1 MKKLLT
7 VLFILPL
14 IFSSCEKE
22 EETQSNNNNNSSD
35 VIIGDWEKAIQY
47 NLPSGE
53 GMKLHYTFYYNN
65 TYADYF
71 LTDEDG
77 SIVELMTGTW
87 ENLGGGV
94 YYLSAFGG
102 DTITPIFYCDEN
114 VLSWA
119 EFDNLPIYWRKNNYD
134 VQSCSEIN
142 L

>member
-22 EETQSNNNNNSSD
+22 EETQSNNNSSD
-35 VIIGDWEKAIQY
+35 VIIGDWSNTKH
-47 NLPSGE
+47 LPE
-53 GMKLHYTFYYNN
+53 RVRHLTFYSNN
-65 TYADYF
+65 TYEDYF
-71 LTDEDG
+71 IEEDDG
-77 SIVELMTGTW
+77 SISEHLTGTW

-94 YYLSAFGG
+94 YYYSLWGG
-102 DTITPIFYCDEN
+102 VTFSPIFYCDEN
-114 VLSWA
+114 VMSKGV
-119 EFDNLPIYWRKNNYD
+119 NYWGRNNYD

>member
-35 VIIGDWEKAIQY
+35 VIIGSYVRLWENPNGY
-47 NLPSGE
+47 YWHLD
-53 GMKLHYTFYYNN
+53 FYPNN
-65 TYADYF
+65 TYEDVIYF
-71 LTDEDG
+71 DDG
-77 SIVELMTGTW
+77 SISDYIQGTW

-94 YYLSAFGG
+94 YYLV
-102 DTITPIFYCDEN
+102 DDWEDYTITLNFYCDDN
-114 VLSWA
+114 VIDVTDSGGILG
-119 EFDNLPIYWRKNNYD
+119 EGYYIKDNYD

>member
-7 VLFILPL
+7 VLLLPL

-35 VIIGDWEKAIQY
+35 VIIGDW
-47 NLPSGE
+47 
-53 GMKLHYTFYYNN
+53 HRYTTTNSMVWHLAFYPNN
-65 TYADYF
+65 TYEDIIYF
-71 LTDEDG
+71 DDG
-77 SIVELMTGTW
+77 SISDYIQGTW

-94 YYLSAFGG
+94 YYLGG
-102 DTITPIFYCDEN
+102 DDWEDCTITLNFYCDDN
-114 VLSWA
+114 VIDVIDSGAGPLA
-119 EFDNLPIYWRKNNYD
+119 EDYYIKDNYD

>member
-53 GMKLHYTFYYNN
+53 GMKLHYTFYY
-65 TYADYF
+65 
-71 LTDEDG
+71 
-77 SIVELMTGTW
+77 
-87 ENLGGGV
+87 
-94 YYLSAFGG
+94 
-102 DTITPIFYCDEN
+102 
-114 VLSWA
+114 
-119 EFDNLPIYWRKNNYD
+119 
-134 VQSCSEIN
+134 
-142 L
+142 